1 MRKSLNAFLPA
12 AAIALLMA
20 PAILAHSATDQLGSR
35 SAEDWIALLEAP
47 ARVAALK
54 VDEIIG
60 RLELAPGQVVAD
72 LGAGTGVFSLPL
84 AQAVAPAGKVY
95 AVDIDPAL
103 VDYIRQKA
111 EKRKVTNVVPVLGK
125 PGDPALPAADVDLVF
140 MHDVLHH
147 IEDRVGYLKQT
158 VRYLKPSARMA
169 FVEMD
174 PVKGAHRNDAKLQ
187 LTPGQL
193 AAWMADLGFV
203 QTATYPVGDDKW
215 YVVYSRKA

>member
-1 MRKSLNAFLPA
+1 MLMVTSL
-12 AAIALLMA
+12 
-20 PAILAHSATDQLGSR
+20 LAHSSTDQLGSR

-60 RLELAPGQVVAD
+60 RLDLAPGQVVAD
-72 LGAGTGVFSLPL
+72 LGAGTGVFTLPL
-84 AQAVAPAGKVY
+84 AEAVGPKGRVY

-111 EKRKVTNVVPVLGK
+111 EKRKVANVVPVLGK
-125 PGDPALPAADVDLVF
+125 PGDPALPAADVDLAF

-158 VRYLKPSARMA
+158 VRYMKPGARMA

-187 LTPGQL
+187 LTPQQL
-193 AAWMADLGFV
+193 DRWMSDLGFT
-203 QTATYPVGDDKW
+203 QTGTYPVGDDKW
-215 YVVYSRKA
+215 YVLYTRKP